1 MDQKA
6 TSRESRF
13 FTYMYM
19 YMYMYVTRWYMHAS
33 VYTYLCTVSGEPA
46 AV

>member
-6 TSRESRF
+6 SLRESRF

-19 YMYMYVTRWYMHAS
+19 YVTRWCMHAS
-33 VYTYLCTVSGEPA
+33 VYTDLYTVSGEST
-46 AV
+46 AVRGRV